1 MYSSLQLPLNVLVLV
16 GIFVSASI
24 LGRTKRYRSVLI
36 GSVFLIAAFCG
47 LLALVTPSRVAMC
60 LVFTGLIGLGVGV
73 TTVIPPVILTYAVP
87 NYLLGTAGT
96 LLSSVR
102 ALGGTVGITI
112 FASIYSNEMSK
123 NLPSGVV
130 KAAVQAGL
138 PAASAPTFIGAFLGG
153 ETSALSK
160 IAGATPAVIAAA
172 ANAVKI
178 ISAQSFRY
186 VWIANM
192 AIAVAAG
199 LRKFSCLQLDHSFVN
214 CVLTLNRQSA
224 CSFAT

>member
-1 MYSSLQLPLNVLVLV
+1 MLV
-16 GIFVSASI
+16 GIFVSAYV
-24 LGRTKRYRSVLI
+24 LGKTKRYRSVLV
-36 GSVFLIAAFCG
+36 GSVFLIAVFCG

-87 NYLLGTAGT
+87 SHLFGTAGT

-112 FASIYSNEMSK
+112 FASIFSNEMAK
-123 NLPSGVV
+123 NLAPGVG
-130 KAAVQAGL
+130 KAAVKAGL
-138 PAASAPTFIGAFLGG
+138 PAASMPAFLKAFLGG
-153 ETSALSK
+153 ETAALSK
-160 IAGATPAVIAAA
+160 IAGATPAVLSAAA
-172 ANAVKI
+172 EAVKV

-192 AIAVAAG
+192 AIAVATG
-199 LRKFSCLQLDHSFVN
+199 IRKCFPF
-214 CVLTLNRQSA
+214 
-224 CSFAT
+224 